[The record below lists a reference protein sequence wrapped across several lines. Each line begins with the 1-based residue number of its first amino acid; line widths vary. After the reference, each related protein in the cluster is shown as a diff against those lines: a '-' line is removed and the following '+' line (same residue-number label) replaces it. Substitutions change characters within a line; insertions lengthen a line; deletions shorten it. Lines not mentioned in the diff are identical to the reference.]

1 MTFSFARPEDAQDLL
16 AVYAQYIHTPVTFE
30 YDLPSPETFRDRIL
44 DYGSTYPYLVAREG
58 GAVLGYAYAHRQAE
72 RAAYQWN
79 AELSVYLD
87 RNHLSRGLGRRL
99 YGALLELLT
108 LQGVKTAHALVSTP
122 NVKSEGLHRAMGFRV
137 LGVQPAAGYK
147 DGAWR
152 DITWFDLPLAPYEPD
167 PPPIR
172 QIGELPSRTVD
183 EILDRYGSGWKAP
196 PRAELRRRG

>member
-87 RNHLSRGLGRRL
+87 RNHLSRGLGAKAVRRPA
-99 YGALLELLT
+99 GASHSPGRKNRPCPGIHPQREKRGAAPGH
-108 LQGVKTAHALVSTP
+108 GVSRFGRPA
-122 NVKSEGLHRAMGFRV
+122 GG
-137 LGVQPAAGYK
+137 GV
-147 DGAWR
+147 
-152 DITWFDLPLAPYEPD
+152 
-167 PPPIR
+167 
-172 QIGELPSRTVD
+172 
-183 EILDRYGSGWKAP
+183 
-196 PRAELRRRG
+196 